1 MDNICERAQGNL
13 WACVWSICEGLI
25 HGEYLDNIYG
35 EYLCEL
41 KIIYELV
48 YVFFVSELK
57 NLRPENLYLN
67 KSHPYK
73 TIASCVQIN
82 VLEVDSIVHR
92 FNKLTHS
99 MNVLKSKR

>member
-1 MDNICERAQGNL
+1 MDNIYRK
-13 WACVWSICEGLI
+13 
-25 HGEYLDNIYG
+25 
-35 EYLCEL
+35 YLCEL
-41 KIIYELV
+41 KIIYGLMWA
-48 YVFFVSELK
+48 FFVNELK

-67 KSHPYK
+67 KGHPYK